1 MAHAQA
7 AHAPEHVYQLQRD
20 IEELRAVNAQVEA
33 AATAAD
39 AADAAAAGG
48 LTMDDLN
55 ETERSAASL
64 GVAPDEWKPISFM
77 NSAHYD
83 SLLRKNVLSPR
94 LAQQIESYRQVA
106 LADQRLAA

>member
-1 MAHAQA
+1 MAHAPM
-7 AHAPEHVYQLQRD
+7 AHTPEHVYRLQRD
-20 IEELRAVNAQVEA
+20 IEELRAVNAQVQA

-39 AADAAAAGG
+39 AADAAAAGA

-64 GVAPDEWKPISFM
+64 GVSPDEWKPISFM
-77 NSAHYD
+77 NAAHYD
-83 SLLRKNVLSPR
+83 SLLKKNVLSSR

-106 LADQRLAA
+106 LADQRVAA